1 MGTRIDFK
9 PLENV
14 KRPAPARQPPRRAL
28 VGVTSSGGF
37 TAPRTEFVVHLFS
50 VVVEEILIITV
61 PGMSV
66 AIPVDT
72 QTTIIVGGDGG
83 SLKVKVAGARG

>member
-9 PLENV
+9 PSENV

-37 TAPRTEFVVHLFS
+37 TAPKIEFVDHLFS
-50 VVVEEILIITV
+50 AVVEEILIIMV

-66 AIPVDT
+66 AIPVGT
-72 QTTIIVGGDGG
+72 RTTII
-83 SLKVKVAGARG
+83 AG